1 MDNRS
6 MPPDYDTPKGVTAAT
21 FSNDYD
27 QPKEATTVTIPS
39 DDNYYGDQQQEEQQ
53 HPQLDVQDS
62 VTEFRNTAAE
72 LRRTM
77 SGHTRKGA
85 PSVTMDLEGQAPVDL
100 ANDHGDDEFDLKD
113 FLENSVRAAKET
125 GIGGKKM
132 GVIFKGLTVVGVGAD
147 ASSINN
153 LLDTAANLVKALNPL
168 RWFSTQSKGTDF
180 DILHDVNGVVRDGE
194 MLLVLGRP
202 GSGCSTLLRV
212 IANERK
218 SYKAIEGIVTYGGV
232 PASDFGRY
240 SGETIYTAEED
251 VHFPTLTVK
260 QSLHFALK
268 TKTPGKR
275 IPDLKKQ
282 DFRRRMVVMLTNMFG
297 LTKQME
303 TLVGNEWVR
312 GLSGGERKRMTLS
325 EAMTARAAINCWD
338 GGTRGLDSA
347 SSLDYTRGLRI
358 MSDTL
363 DKTTIASFYQ
373 ASEDM
378 YKVFDKV
385 MVLDKGRSIYFGPVA
400 DAKKYFM
407 DMGYDC
413 PPRKSTPDFLT
424 GVTNP
429 QERIL
434 RAGVDASKVPSNPV
448 EMEEYFKKSDAYRAL
463 KADISEYEQ
472 YLEEQQPFKEF
483 QKTVLEAKTRGTRA
497 STVFTVSYAQ
507 QVKALFARELQL
519 MTGDRASVIGRLFLT
534 TIKAFIYATIYVNL
548 PLDANGAFVRGA
560 ALFSS
565 LMFLS
570 LMSLSELPNAMRGR
584 RILAKHKSYA
594 MYYPSAYHI
603 AQVAASLPE
612 TLLQVI
618 LFSICAYFIEGLR
631 RDVGAFFVFVLT
643 LYLTALAMAEVF
655 RLAGSICKSYFAASQ
670 AANILLIAGLSYNGF
685 LIHYGKMHPWL
696 QWLYWVN
703 PLSYGFRALVINE
716 FRGLKAFPC
725 TNTQAVPFGGA
736 YETID
741 PAYRTCTTKGQVGTE
756 LAFEGSAY
764 IQETYGYH
772 TSDQWWCIAAIAG
785 FFIVLIGLNCIAME
799 KIDLV
804 EGGYTKQVYLKGK
817 APKKNDAGELA
828 APVAANADANA
839 ADDAKDLADL
849 STGTSFTWANMNYSV
864 PIGKGQTK
872 QLLTDVEGWIQPGAM
887 TALMGSSGAG
897 KTTLLDVL
905 AKRKTIGT
913 VEGQVFL
920 NGRELGVDFERITG
934 YCEQSDVHNPEST
947 VREALRF
954 SAIMRQDASVPL
966 QEKYDYVEKVLEM
979 MEMTEL
985 GDALIGD
992 LETGVGISV
1001 EERKRLTIGMEL
1013 VGKPKL
1019 MFLDEPTSGL
1029 DAQSSYNIIK
1039 FIRKLADHG
1048 MSLVCTIHQPS
1059 AILFEHFD
1067 RLLLLAR
1074 GGKTV
1079 YFGPIGENSHTL
1091 LDYFERNGAPKCG
1104 DQNPAEYILTA
1115 IGAGVSGGKSKAD
1128 WPEAWKHST
1137 ERAAV
1142 TAELEKIAQASTA
1155 ALAESDKN
1163 TKEAP
1168 REFATSLTYQL
1179 AQVYKRMNV
1188 TFFRANTYQYGR
1200 LLNALFVGLFN
1211 GFTFFQLS
1219 NSSSDLTSRVFFIF
1233 QLLILGN
1240 SFITLAQPQFMQQ
1253 RAYWRREYASKFYGF
1268 APFIISIVATEL
1280 PYIVLSGFVCY
1291 AVSFWTAGLETT
1303 TERNFYFFLLFA
1315 CYLIY
1320 AVSLGQAVAAFCVN
1334 IVQAS
1339 IVNPFIFSFLVLFSG
1354 VLIPPQAMI
1363 RFWKVWMYPL
1373 DPYRYLL
1380 EGLVTNV
1387 LHGVQVACSDSDL
1400 LHFKTPPGQ
1409 TCEQYTAPFF
1419 QAGAPGY
1426 LTPGSLSSTDMCD
1439 YCPLK
1444 NGDEY
1449 IASFGWDFAHR
1460 YRNLGIFLCYWVF
1473 NVCVAVGFTYLFRK
1487 PKR

>member
-1 MDNRS
+1 MDNR
-6 MPPDYDTPKGVTAAT
+6 PPDYTDKPSADSTA
-21 FSNDYD
+21 
-27 QPKEATTVTIPS
+27 VTIHDEDDQHRPS
-39 DDNYYGDQQQEEQQ
+39 
-53 HPQLDVQDS
+53 LDVDES
-62 VTEFRNTAAE
+62 VKEFRNTALE

-77 SGHTRKGA
+77 SGRTHHA
-85 PSVTMDLEGQAPVDL
+85 EQEMDIENQAPIDL
-100 ANDHGDDEFDLKD
+100 ADDHGDEFDLKD

-153 LLDTAANLVKALNPL
+153 LLDTAVNLVKALNPL
-168 RWFSTQSKGTDF
+168 SWFSTQSKGTDF
-180 DILHDVNGVVRDGE
+180 DIIHDVSGVVRDGE

-218 SYKAIEGIVTYGGV
+218 SYKAIEGVVTYGGV

-282 DFRRRMVVMLTNMFG
+282 DFRRRMVLMLTNMFG
-297 LTKQME
+297 LTKQIQ
-303 TLVGNEWVR
+303 TFVGNEWVR

-358 MSDTL
+358 MSSTL
-363 DKTTIASFYQ
+363 HKTTVASFYQ

-378 YKVFDKV
+378 FKVFDKV

-400 DAKKYFM
+400 DAKQYFI
-407 DMGYDC
+407 DMGYEC

-429 QERIL
+429 QERVL
-434 RAGVDASKVPSNPV
+434 RAGVDPSKVPSNPV
-448 EMEEYFKKSDAYRAL
+448 EMEEYFKNSLAYRAL
-463 KADISEYEQ
+463 KADIADYERN
-472 YLEEQQPFKEF
+472 LEEQQPFKEF

-497 STVFTVSYAQ
+497 STVFTVSYAEQ
-507 QVKALFARELQL
+507 IKALFAREVQL
-519 MTGDRASVIGRLFLT
+519 MTGDRASVIGRLVLT
-534 TIKAFIYATIYVNL
+534 GLKAFVYASIYVAL
-548 PLDANGAFVRGA
+548 PLSADGAFVRGA

-584 RILAKHKSYA
+584 RVLAKHKSYA
-594 MYYPSAYHI
+594 MYYPSAYHC
-603 AQVAASLPE
+603 AQVGASLPE

-618 LFSICAYFIEGLR
+618 LFSVCVYFIEGLR

-670 AANILLIAGLSYNGF
+670 VANILLIAGLSYNGF
-685 LIHYGKMHPWL
+685 LIHYDKMHPWL
-696 QWLYWVN
+696 MWIYWGN
-703 PLSYGFRALVINE
+703 PLTYGFRALIINE
-716 FRGLKAFPC
+716 FRGIKAFPC
-725 TNTQAVPFGGA
+725 TGAQAVPYGGA
-736 YETID
+736 YETVD
-741 PAYRTCTTKGQVGTE
+741 PSYRTCTTKGQVGTE
-756 LAFEGSAY
+756 LAFEGGAY
-764 IQETYGYH
+764 LENVYGFKS
-772 TSDQWWCIAAIAG
+772 SDLWWCIAAILG
-785 FFIVLIGLNCIAME
+785 FFLLLIGLNCIAME

-804 EGGYTKQVYLKGK
+804 EGGYTRSVFLKGK
-817 APKKNDAGELA
+817 APKKNDAGDMA
-828 APVAANADANA
+828 APAAVSANADAAAA
-839 ADDAKDLADL
+839 ADDASDHADF

-864 PIGKGQTK
+864 PLGKGQTK

-913 VEGQVFL
+913 VDGQVLL

-966 QEKYDYVEKVLEM
+966 QEKYDYVEQVLLM
-979 MEMTEL
+979 MDMVDR

-1048 MSLVCTIHQPS
+1048 MPLVCTIHQPS

-1104 DQNPAEYILTA
+1104 DQNPAEYILTS
-1115 IGAGVSGGKSKAD
+1115 IGAGVSGGKSKTD
-1128 WPEAWKHST
+1128 WPEAWKHSK
-1137 ERAAV
+1137 ERAEV
-1142 TAELEKIAQASTA
+1142 TAELKNVQASSA
-1155 ALAESDKN
+1155 ALAESDKGA
-1163 TKEAP
+1163 KEAP
-1168 REFATSLTYQL
+1168 REFATSLSYQL
-1179 AQVYKRMNV
+1179 VQVYKRMNV
-1188 TFFRANTYQYGR
+1188 TFFRANTYQFAR
-1200 LLNALFVGLFN
+1200 FSNALFVGLFN
-1211 GFTFFQLS
+1211 GLTFFQLS

-1253 RAYWRREYASKFYGF
+1253 RAYWQREYASKFYGF
-1268 APFIISIVATEL
+1268 APFIISIIATEL
-1280 PYIVLSGFVCY
+1280 PYIVLSGAVCFF
-1291 AVSFWTAGLETT
+1291 VSFWTAGLDTT
-1303 TERNFYFFLLFA
+1303 TERNFYFFLLFS

-1320 AVSLGQAVAAFCVN
+1320 AVSLGQAVASLVKK
-1334 IVQAS
+1334 ITMAS
-1339 IVNPFIFSFLVLFSG
+1339 IINPFIFSFLVLFSG

-1387 LHGVQVACSDSDL
+1387 LHGVQVSCSDTDL
-1400 LHFKTPPGQ
+1400 LHFKPPPGS

-1419 QAGAPGY
+1419 QHGAPGY
-1426 LTPGSLSSTDMCD
+1426 LTPSSLSSTSMCD

-1449 IASFGWDFAHR
+1449 IESFGWDYAHR
-1460 YRNLGIFLCYWVF
+1460 YRNLGIFMCYWVF